1 MVKSKMNKNAIFIF
15 VSTLK
20 FSVSFFIFFQTG
32 ILAACML
39 NSDCK
44 PTESCL
50 KREKNAYGFCILN
63 PEKKYELRNRIE
75 KSKIIE
81 IEGREEAINFFGDPE
96 ENLRPISPDGMIG
109 KKCHSTPDCS
119 DDQECVI
126 AGFEGRCV
134 QLQ

>member
-1 MVKSKMNKNAIFIF
+1 MLKVMKNRDIGFGMQIRKSP
-15 VSTLK
+15 
-20 FSVSFFIFFQTG
+20 FFQAT
-32 ILAACML
+32 
-39 NSDCK
+39 
-44 PTESCL
+44 
-50 KREKNAYGFCILN
+50 KRWGATNYSVYNHMYI
-63 PEKKYELRNRIE
+63 PR
-75 KSKIIE
+75 S
-81 IEGREEAINFFGDPE
+81 FGDPE